1 MNLFKRIIY
10 GGGRGSHSKS
20 INLVL
25 HLYNFNKVKPD
36 ESIITVCL

>member
-1 MNLFKRIIY
+1 MYLFKKIIY

-25 HLYNFNKVKPD
+25 QSYNFNKVKPN

>member
-20 INLVL
+20 NNLVL
-25 HLYNFNKVKPD
+25 YSYGFNKVKPD
-36 ESIITVCL
+36 ESIIIICL